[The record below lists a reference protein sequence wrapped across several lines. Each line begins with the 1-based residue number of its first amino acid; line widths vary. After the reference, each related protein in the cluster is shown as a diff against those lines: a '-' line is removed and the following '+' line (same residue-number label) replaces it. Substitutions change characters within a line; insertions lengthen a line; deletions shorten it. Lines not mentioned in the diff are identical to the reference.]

1 MPPLA
6 GRKADELYTMM
17 LAFKNGSRPAT
28 VMHQHAKGYSDDELK
43 RIVEYFSKVNP

>member
-6 GRKADELYTMM
+6 GRKADELLSIM

-43 RIVEYFSKVNP
+43 RIVEYFSRVRP